1 MKTTERLR
9 FAIEAMKQA
18 NTGHCH
24 EIFMDIELDE
34 EDETIRFNILCSD
47 SLYPM
52 GLAKFLNM
60 TYWPEPKGDKIQHS
74 ITP

>member
-18 NTGHCH
+18 NTGHRH
-24 EIFMDIELDE
+24 EIFMDIELDK
-34 EDETIRFNILCSD
+34 EDETINFDILRSD
-47 SLYPM
+47 SHHAM
-52 GLAKFLNM
+52 DLARFLNM
-60 TYWPEPKGDKIQHS
+60 TYLPEPKGDKIQHS